1 MHSRF
6 PFPNFEKNIGL
17 VEMPISPL
25 YLSQS
30 KHKRMNPQVAQER
43 IEFLTKELN
52 YHNHLYYVES
62 DPVISDFEFDQLL
75 RELQDLEA
83 QFPELVSPLSP
94 TKRVGG
100 DITKKFATVVHR
112 FPMMSLSNSYSEEE
126 IVEWEQR
133 LKKAVEGPIEYVCE
147 LKYDGVA
154 IGIRYLNGQFERA
167 VTRGDGTQGE
177 DVSTNVKTIGSVP
190 LALKGTYP
198 DDFEIRGEIFFPR
211 ANFEAMNRQREEIGE
226 PVFANPRNSASG
238 TLKSQDSKVV
248 AERGLDCMLYGV
260 YGDDLPFESHLESV
274 NTAREWGFKA
284 PLESKKYIARTDS
297 IEGIMA
303 FIHYWDKERYNLPFD
318 IDGIVIKVNNY
329 LQQQDLGFTAK
340 SPRWAIA
347 YKFKAER
354 VETVLEQVTYQVGR
368 TGAIT
373 PVANLKPVLLG
384 GTVVKRASV
393 HNADQIQKLDLHLG
407 DFVYVEKG
415 GEIIPKI
422 VGVNT
427 DKRDG
432 ASQPVVFID
441 NCPECGFELVRREGE
456 VQHYCLN
463 DQVCPPQVKGRIEHF
478 ISRKAMNID
487 GLGAE
492 TVDALYQKGLVR
504 TIADLY
510 DLTFDQVVNLD
521 RMADKSAN
529 NLLLGIQAS
538 KQIPFERVLFALG
551 IRFVGETVAK
561 KLAAAFKNIDAI
573 AAATFEELI
582 AVDEIGDK
590 IAVAVQQYFLDERA
604 LNTIQRLKAAGLQ
617 FEIEETVLDSNS
629 LEGKSFVVSGV
640 FSQFS
645 RDEIK
650 ELIERNGGKN
660 VGSISAKT
668 SYVLA
673 GENMGPAKLEKASSL
688 GIPIISEA
696 DFVKMIS

>member
-1 MHSRF
+1 
-6 PFPNFEKNIGL
+6 
-17 VEMPISPL
+17 
-25 YLSQS
+25 
-30 KHKRMNPQVAQER
+30 MNPQAAKER
-43 IEFLTKELN
+43 IDFLTKELN
-52 YHNHLYYVES
+52 HHNHLYYVES
-62 DPVISDFEFDQLL
+62 NPVISDYEFDRLL
-75 RELQDLEA
+75 RELQDLEQ
-83 QFPELVSPLSP
+83 QFPDFASPLSP

-100 DITKKFATVVHR
+100 DITKKFETVIHR
-112 FPMMSLSNSYSEEE
+112 FPMLSLSNSYSEEE
-126 IVEWEQR
+126 IIEWEQR
-133 LKKAVEGPIEYVCE
+133 LKKAIDGPIEYVCE

-177 DVSTNVKTIGSVP
+177 DISNNVKTIRAIP
-190 LALKGTYP
+190 LTLTGNYP

-226 PVFANPRNSASG
+226 QVFANPRNSASG
-238 TLKSQDSKVV
+238 TLKSQDSRVV
-248 AERGLDCMLYGV
+248 AERGLDCYLYGV
-260 YGDDLPFESHLESV
+260 YGEDLPFESHLESV
-274 NTAREWGFKA
+274 NKARDWGFKS
-284 PLESKKYIARTDS
+284 PLESDRYIARMNS
-297 IEGIMA
+297 IEEIMD
-303 FIHYWDKERYNLPFD
+303 FIHYWDKARYDLPFD

-354 VETVLEQVTYQVGR
+354 VETVLESIVYQVGR

-373 PVANLKPVLLG
+373 PVANLTPVLLG

-393 HNADQIQKLDLHLG
+393 HNADQIEKLDLHNG
-407 DFVYVEKG
+407 DTVYVEKG

-422 VGVNT
+422 VGVNVE
-427 DKRDG
+427 KRAADAG
-432 ASQPVVFID
+432 KIIFID
-441 NCPECGFELVRREGE
+441 NCPECETPLIRREGE
-456 VQHYCLN
+456 AQHYCPN
-463 DQVCPPQVKGRIEHF
+463 DQICPPQVKGRIEHF

-492 TVDALYQKGLVR
+492 TVDLLYQKGLVR
-504 TIADLY
+504 TVADLY
-510 DLTFDQVVNLD
+510 DLTFDQIVNLD

-538 KQIPFERVLFALG
+538 KNIPFERVLFALG

-561 KLAAAFKNIDAI
+561 KLAAAFRNIDAI
-573 AAATFEELI
+573 ATATFEQLI

-590 IAVAVQQYFLDERA
+590 IAIAVQHYFLDERA
-604 LNTIQRLKAAGLQ
+604 KETIQRLKAAGLQ
-617 FEIEETVLDSNS
+617 FEMEEVQLDSNS
-629 LEGKSFVVSGV
+629 LEGKTFVVSGV

-650 ELIERNGGKN
+650 ALIEKNGGKN

-668 SYVLA
+668 SFVLA

-688 GIPIISEA
+688 GIPIISET
-696 DFVKMIS
+696 DFIQMIS